1 MSQPKKKVDP
11 HRGMKY
17 MGYKL
22 SQLPKT
28 YYLKDLVRY
37 AKFQLAHRNKILLK
51 DPIWDEYTI
60 EELLV
65 EFYAHQFQ
73 ESKEFRQAF
82 EQSMGDV
89 DGSVEAFSKWADEQ
103 MAQEAKIREQT
114 LGQMEEKINFSPADV
129 MGED

>member
-1 MSQPKKKVDP
+1 MDQPKKKVDR
-11 HRGMKY
+11 HLGMKY

-82 EQSMGDV
+82 EQSLGETD
-89 DGSVEAFSKWADEQ
+89 DYVEAFSKWADQQ
-103 MAQEAKIREQT
+103 MAEDAKIREQT
-114 LGQMEEKINFSPADV
+114 LGETEDKVSFSPSDV